1 MWGNKSNLKR
11 WKSSGECLRS
21 LSKVNRRKLNL
32 QHDESFLTYLA
43 LLFFPTMQWV
53 GWMKT
58 PRGSDES
65 FLIFLVRVCW
75 GMSTM
80 CYITKRC
87 FTWWSW
93 YACKMSLREKQVEIT
108 TLGEWSS
115 YMLRYEKPW
124 RFTEVIYSIV
134 VAYLKPKIS
143 FAWNFH
149 KGENFLFEILRKA
162 ACPLIDA

>member
-1 MWGNKSNLKR
+1 MEKQRRMLAFAFESESTKIKS
-11 WKSSGECLRS
+11 
-21 LSKVNRRKLNL
+21 
-32 QHDESFLTYLA
+32 A
-43 LLFFPTMQWV
+43 
-53 GWMKT
+53 T
-58 PRGSDES
+58 PRRELSYILSFAFLPDNAMGWLDEDPS
-65 FLIFLVRVCW
+65 RVRWIISHLSRSRVCW

-115 YMLRYEKPW
+115 YMFRYEKPW